1 MNLPTWIT
9 RFFLVSSAIF
19 GALVISGCSSN
30 DDSFDAEIDSQLLI
44 GSWRNQE
51 ACSDTNDGI
60 IFFEGNQ
67 FFIESADNSGLC
79 IFDASCGFS
88 QSGTYSIEGV
98 EIIYSNV
105 TLQSIDYTP
114 MDESFCTVVTDG
126 AIQER
131 YEIEELTE
139 TTLIINRLELDNG
152 GAFTLTGA
160 VSYTKL

>member
-1 MNLPTWIT
+1 MRMTIQIT
-9 RFFLVSSAIF
+9 QIFLVSLAIL
-19 GALVISGCSSN
+19 GALILNGCSSN
-30 DDSFDAEIDSQLLI
+30 DDSSDVEIDSQLLI

-67 FFIESADNSGLC
+67 FFIEIADNSGLC

-88 QSGTYSIEGV
+88 QSGTYSIDGF
-98 EIIYSNV
+98 EIMYSNV
-105 TLQSIDYTP
+105 TLQNIDYTP
-114 MDESFCTVVTDG
+114 MDELFCSVDTDG
-126 AIQER
+126 TIEER

-139 TTLIINRLELDNG
+139 TTLIINRFELDDG

-160 VSYTKL
+160 VTYTKL